1 MPFSRKLTPAA
12 LPAFT
17 TIWLA
22 ARMEVW
28 AGAIKVSR
36 PTGLPSEVIET
47 QVVFSARI
55 VSVNVGGAFAARWC
69 KGVEDGGATV
79 LAGLEAR
86 RGDAE
91 VGEGFGGTKLDFSVA
106 EGAAEWLAIFG
117 KLVDDG
123 ATGAEADARAE
134 VASVEEFVGATAGV

>member
-47 QVVFSARI
+47 QVVFSAARI
-55 VSVNVGGAFAARWC
+55 VSVNVAGAFAA
-69 KGVEDGGATV
+69 KVVQGVEDGGATV

-117 KLVDDG
+117 ELVDDG
-123 ATGAEADARAE
+123 ATGAEADARA
-134 VASVEEFVGATAGV
+134 GK